1 MSDASRNANRN
12 KSFRQALT
20 PGAGHIMPGA
30 ANALAAR
37 VIEATGHSMLMVS
50 GAAVANTY
58 LGVPDIGLVSL
69 SELAGHVGAIRDAVN
84 IPILVDGDTGFGNA
98 INVIHTVRVLE
109 RAGANAIMLEDQ
121 TFPKRCGHFEGKDVI
136 SKAEMVQ
143 KIKAAVDTR
152 ADDNMMILARTDAR
166 AVEGLEAAL
175 DRARAYQE
183 AGADFLFIEAPLS
196 NDELAA
202 IPRELPGVHVCNMV
216 VGGKT
221 PLLTGQQLAALG
233 YSVILY
239 ANVALQASMM
249 AMQRTL
255 QHLHENRSIAGVED
269 QLMMFKERQ
278 QMVGAENFNALSQRY
293 GTRSV

>member
-1 MSDASRNANRN
+1 MTSNANSLRN
-12 KSFRQALT
+12 QQFKKALV

-58 LGVPDIGLVSL
+58 LGMPDIGLVSL

-84 IPILVDGDTGFGNA
+84 IPLLVDGDTGFGNA
-98 INVIHTVRVLE
+98 INVVHTVKVLE

-121 TFPKRCGHFEGKDVI
+121 TFPKRCGHFEGKEVVSCD
-136 SKAEMVQ
+136 EMVQ

-152 ADDNMMILARTDAR
+152 QDSNMMILARTDSR
-166 AVEGLEAAL
+166 AIEGLQAAM
-175 DRARAYQE
+175 DRAHAYKQ
-183 AGADFLFIEAPLS
+183 AGADFLFIEAPVS
-196 NDELAA
+196 VEEMIA
-202 IPRELPGVHVCNMV
+202 IPKDVPGVHVCNLV

-221 PLLTGQQLAALG
+221 PLLSQQELAQMG

-239 ANVALQASMM
+239 ANVALQASLM
-249 AMQRTL
+249 AMQQCL
-255 QHLHENRSIAGVED
+255 QHLHDKGSVQGIED

-278 QMVGAENFNALSQRY
+278 KMVNADHFNALAQRY
-293 GTRSV
+293 GGRPV